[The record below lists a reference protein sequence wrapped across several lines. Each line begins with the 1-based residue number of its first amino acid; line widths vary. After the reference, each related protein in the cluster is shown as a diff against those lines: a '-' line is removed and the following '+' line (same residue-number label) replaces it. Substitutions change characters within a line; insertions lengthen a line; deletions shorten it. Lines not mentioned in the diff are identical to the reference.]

1 MAELRST
8 LCSLEQLF
16 SDATFEI
23 PDFQRGYAWGRK
35 QWEEFWKDLELLHTD
50 SRHYAGQLILEPLQQ
65 DQLRTCYNIVDGQQR
80 ITTAYLALK
89 AAADV
94 LMLSEAKHANQLAVD
109 LTASFHFV
117 QTDGCRQYKLRYADG
132 SPSNIYLAG
141 AIFSDPRY
149 VAHVTGVR
157 TLYTENMRLAYECY
171 LEKFKAQTDA
181 RTIEIVGHIT
191 KSLQFNVFHASRD
204 FDIQV
209 AFETINNRGR
219 QLSTLELLKNRLIYL
234 SAILIGNRSADVAVA
249 VDLRREIN
257 ETWTTVYKWLGNDP
271 RRPLDDDDFLS
282 IHWIAYF
289 GYDKS
294 EADAMKVALFEEYF
308 TVRRVREG
316 TLSVAD
322 MQRYIRS
329 LAQGAAVWHYLHAPT
344 SYLPSGT
351 VVWLERI
358 ERLRWSSFKP
368 LLLAAFL
375 RLAVD
380 EPRVISAPTEVP
392 ARFNDIVP
400 LLRQVERYIFMV
412 FYMSERR
419 GHTGRTEIYDIASR
433 LCPSGMNFD
442 ASIPTGPHLGWAARR
457 IGAMND
463 NGSGTRRHSHAGED
477 FNHWEGYFSLV
488 DFQENAR
495 RRLGRGQGYYG
506 WDFTKVLLF
515 EYEQSLQG
523 KNKSPKVTWEHVSNG
538 SIEHVYPQTP
548 NDPYW
553 EKRFPFDG
561 RQERKKSMWQN
572 SLGNLLLLSRSVN
585 ASVSNN
591 AYPKKVDAYKHGSFS
606 ENEVAALYNHWT
618 LKAIVARGEKMLE
631 FLQERWQISFD
642 EYGMKPKDCLVVPEL
657 VRKS

>member
-1 MAELRST
+1 MAELKST

-16 SDATFEI
+16 NDASFEI
-23 PDFQRGYAWGRK
+23 PDFQRGYAWSFK
-35 QWEEFWKDLELLHTD
+35 QWEEFWKDLELLRPN

-65 DQLRTCYNIVDGQQR
+65 DDSSARYNIVDGQQR
-80 ITTAYLALK
+80 ITTAFLALK
-89 AAADV
+89 AAVDV
-94 LMLSEAKHANQLAVD
+94 LTLSEAKQVKQLAAEI
-109 LTASFHFV
+109 TSSFHFL
-117 QTDGCRQYKLRYADG
+117 QTDRGRHYKLRYADG

-141 AIFSDPRY
+141 AIFADPRY
-149 VAHVTGVR
+149 VAHVAGVR

-171 LEKFKAQTDA
+171 LEKFKALTEA
-181 RTIEIVGHIT
+181 RTVEIVGHIV

-234 SAILIGNRSADVAVA
+234 SAILCNHDMEVGSAA
-249 VDLRREIN
+249 DLRREIN
-257 ETWTTVYKWLGNDP
+257 ETWTTIYKWLGNDP

-294 EADAMKVALFEEYF
+294 EADAMKVMLFEEYF
-308 TVRRVREG
+308 TVRRVRDG
-316 TLSVAD
+316 TLSVAN

-344 SYLPSGT
+344 SYLPSAT
-351 VVWLERI
+351 VLWLERI

-375 RLAVD
+375 RLAMD
-380 EPRVISAPTEVP
+380 EPRVINAPTEIP
-392 ARFNDIVP
+392 KRFDDIEP

-412 FYMSERR
+412 FYMAERR

-433 LCPSGMNFD
+433 LCPSGVNFD
-442 ASIPTGPHLGWAARR
+442 ATMPTVTHLGWAARR

-463 NGSGTRRHSHAGED
+463 NGNATRRHSQAGED
-477 FNHWEGYFSLV
+477 FHHWEGYFDLA
-488 DFQENAR
+488 DFLENAR

-523 KNKSPKVTWEHVSNG
+523 KNKAPKVTWEHVANG

-548 NDPYW
+548 DDLYW
-553 EKRFPFDG
+553 QKRFPFDG
-561 RQERKKSMWQN
+561 RQERKKNMWQN
-572 SLGNLLLLSRSVN
+572 SLGNLLLLSRNVN
-585 ASVSNN
+585 ASVSNK
-591 AYPKKVDAYKHGSFS
+591 AYSKKVIAYKHGSFS
-606 ENEVAALYNHWT
+606 ENEVAALYKHWT
-618 LKAIVARGEKMLE
+618 PKAIVTRGEKMLE
-631 FLQERWQISFD
+631 FMQDRWEILFG
-642 EYGMKPKDCLVVPEL
+642 EYKVKPKDCLVVPEL